1 VTNLRSSLFV
11 VALSSSLGF
20 AAACQK
26 APDVNKIQSQAL
38 LTVKSYAG
46 QLEVLQRRAD
56 ANLTKFRSMDQSL
69 PGASEAGRRLG
80 DARGKLEQLRAL
92 VTAAPTT
99 LATAAKS
106 GRSTDL
112 QASIDNTNTALVDGT
127 LEITADLTA
136 FENWAAFAGPSARVT
151 PPSTPPAAPAPAT
164 TEEKLGD
171 RPPGTPVPPVT
182 GTPPVAPVDGTPPV
196 PPRPRESDGGAAKPA
211 APATKPPAT
220 RVPGAGP
227 RQPAAAGS
235 AAKP

>member
-1 VTNLRSSLFV
+1 MTNLRSSLFV

-112 QASIDNTNTALVDGT
+112 QASIDNTNATLVDGT
-127 LEITADLTA
+127 LEVTADLAA
-136 FENWAAFAGPSARVT
+136 FENWAAYARPSVAM
-151 PPSTPPAAPAPAT
+151 AKAPAT
-164 TEEKLGD
+164 PPTE
-171 RPPGTPVPPVT
+171 
-182 GTPPVAPVDGTPPV
+182 A
-196 PPRPRESDGGAAKPA
+196 
-211 APATKPPAT
+211 
-220 RVPGAGP
+220 
-227 RQPAAAGS
+227 
-235 AAKP
+235 